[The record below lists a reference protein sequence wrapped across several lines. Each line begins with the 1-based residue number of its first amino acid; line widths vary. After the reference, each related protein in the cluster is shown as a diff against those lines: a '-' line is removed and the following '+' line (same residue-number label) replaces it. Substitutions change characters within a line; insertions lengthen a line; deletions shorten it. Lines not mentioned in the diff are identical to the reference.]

1 MQGNLLAAEPR
12 SGHWG
17 GVNSMS
23 ETLYRD
29 SWYIIEHAIR
39 AVLPDE
45 VVRRA
50 LCGRQ
55 KYRLTLSKRAW
66 AQLEQELPDALDNVE
81 TMVTGSVRELCA
93 AA

>member
-1 MQGNLLAAEPR
+1 MN
-12 SGHWG
+12 
-17 GVNSMS
+17 

-29 SWYIIEHAIR
+29 SWYIIEHVIR

-66 AQLEQELPDALDNVE
+66 AQLEQELPDALDN
-81 TMVTGSVRELCA
+81 REREDAIRSWLWPPHPA
-93 AA
+93 SQGWKM